1 MLDASPAIAKYLTVL
16 PSAHRALLE
25 LVTNQIADGDDS
37 EALTDMRTLLEQLE
51 VADVNLAKII
61 EMGAQR

>member
-37 EALTDMRTLLEQLE
+37 EALTDMRALLEQLE
-51 VADVNLAKII
+51 VADVTLAKII